1 MQSPIRKLTLS
12 IFYYLFLIL
21 TVCFSFHIVS
31 GFFTLDL
38 HTPIADGGSDFLPIF
53 YQIKSLI
60 NNDWFPFTGIHSQR
74 LGFPFGADWNDYPM
88 NHSLFYLIIRFL
100 GIFSK
105 DWAFVFNLYW
115 LSTFV
120 LTSLT
125 FSYTLKKLKIRQDI
139 AFVISILFSFMPF
152 HFFRMGH
159 IWLSSYFMVPLQIL
173 VLLRIS
179 DNVPVFFGKGK
190 NSGTFWIRNEK
201 KISTVAILMLSGW
214 AGIYYVFFFC
224 AIAFFVAIGIYFQK
238 KSIRHLLSAL
248 ALIGICFFSVLIDSI
263 PTIVKNIRHGIN
275 IGGFN
280 RSFVESEVYGLKL
293 IQMYLPSIH
302 HRMNELGSFAQRY
315 NNEAPLIT
323 ENHSSLLGIVGVLG
337 LTLLIFILFTEKVP
351 PLLKK
356 IAKLNIASILIGT
369 IGGFGTLFAYMIS
382 PSIRGYNRISV
393 FIYAFSLICIAFILE
408 KAFKKIPH
416 LLSIGLLAAI
426 GVFGIWDQ
434 TSDYFR
440 FSPPVSSYIQY
451 KNFFSSLEKQVGD
464 SPVYQLPAVDFPDI
478 ASYNRMG
485 EYEQLRGYLFTDKT
499 KWSYGNTF
507 GRFENAWLQN
517 RSYQYS
523 QEKFINEIASVGFK
537 YIYVNRKGF
546 SDNAN
551 QMVEVLS
558 KILGK
563 PILESENQDLVL
575 FGFDEYL
582 KSNNINYE
590 KKGELL
596 QLPAFSYGQ
605 GVFFNQTPYI
615 GQIAKI
621 PIPAHIN
628 IFNPSPK
635 KQMVEITFTV
645 TEFSTKTNRILIS
658 CSGRNISINTREL
671 PASYSG
677 KFELPPGGSKM
688 VFDSPTHPM
697 MTMNGFWIKKVE
709 Q

>member
-1 MQSPIRKLTLS
+1 MQSPIRKITLS
-12 IFYYLFLIL
+12 IAYYCLLIF
-21 TVCFSFHIVS
+21 TVCVSFHIVS
-31 GFFTLDL
+31 GFFSLDL
-38 HTPIADGGSDFLPIF
+38 HTPVADGGSDFLPIF

-60 NNDWFPFTGIHSQR
+60 NNDWYPFTGIHSQR

-100 GIFSK
+100 GFFSK

-115 LSTFV
+115 LSTFI

-125 FSYTLKKLKIRQDI
+125 FSYTLKKLNIRTDI
-139 AFVISILFSFMPF
+139 AFVFSILFSFMPF

-179 DNVPVFFGKGK
+179 DNVPVFFNKGK
-190 NSGTFWIRNEK
+190 NTGTFWIRNEK
-201 KISTVAILMLSGW
+201 KITTSIILLLSGW
-214 AGIYYVFFFC
+214 AGIYYAFFFC
-224 AIAFFVAIGIYFQK
+224 AILFFVAIGTYFQK
-238 KSIRHLLSAL
+238 KSSRHLLSAF
-248 ALIGICFFSVLIDSI
+248 AFIGICFFSVLIDSI
-263 PTIVKNIRHGIN
+263 PTIVKNIRYGIN
-275 IGGFN
+275 IGGFH
-280 RSFVESEVYGLKL
+280 RSFVESEVYGLKI

-302 HRMNELGSFAQRY
+302 HRVSEIGAFAQRY

-323 ENHSSLLGIVGVLG
+323 ENHSSLLGFIGALG
-337 LTLLIFILFTEKVP
+337 LTLLILTLFTERVS

-393 FIYAFSLICIAFILE
+393 FIFALSLICIAFILDRV
-408 KAFKKIPH
+408 FKKIPY
-416 LLSIGLLAAI
+416 LLSIVLIAAI

-440 FSPPVSSYIQY
+440 FSPPVSSYTQY

-464 SPVYQLPAVDFPDI
+464 SAVYQLPVVDFPDI

-485 EYEQLRGYLFTDKT
+485 EYEQLRGYLFTDNT

-523 QEKFINEIASVGFK
+523 QEKFINEIAIVGYK
-537 YIYVNRKGF
+537 YIYLNRKGF
-546 SDNAN
+546 SDNGN
-551 QMVEVLS
+551 QMIDSIS
-558 KILGK
+558 KILGS
-563 PILESENQDLVL
+563 PILESDNHELVL
-575 FGFDEYL
+575 FDINPYL
-582 KSNNINYE
+582 KTNNPNFE
-590 KKGELL
+590 RASELL
-596 QLPAFSYGQ
+596 QLPSFSYGQ
-605 GVFFNQTPYI
+605 GVFFNQTPFI

-621 PIPAHIN
+621 PIPSHIN
-628 IFNPSPK
+628 LFNPSSK
-635 KQMVEITFTV
+635 KQVVEISFTV
-645 TEFSTKTNRILIS
+645 TDFSIQTNKIFIS
-658 CSGRNISINTREL
+658 SSGRNVSLNTREL
-671 PASYSG
+671 PASFSG
-677 KFELPPGGSKM
+677 KFELSPGGSKL

-697 MTMNGFWIKKVE
+697 MTINGFWVKKVE
-709 Q
+709 